1 MLGFIID
8 DEPLKKI
15 LTQIEKYRLQYPQ
28 EKIHLHLDKP
38 YYAIGDNIWFKA
50 YVVNAEKNELSTL
63 SRILYVELIND
74 KDSIK
79 KSLKIPLNL
88 GLTWGDFALTDSLRE
103 GNYRIR
109 AYTTWMRNFGEEYF
123 FDKTITIG
131 NSISNTVL
139 TQVDYSYSKD
149 PRGQKVLAKINY
161 SDMAGRPL
169 ANKEVS
175 YQVELDFRSI
185 LKGKGTTDAM
195 GNLQVSFVNNQP
207 FILKS
212 GRISTNIRLD
222 EKNSANKNFHV
233 KSTSNESVVQFFP
246 ESGDLVNGI
255 SSRIGFKAVS
265 SDGRGINVSGYISNQ
280 NNVRLAELKSEHA
293 GMGHFKLL
301 PEITDKYTA
310 HIIFEDGSEKTYPL
324 PNVKTNGYV
333 LSVSNTDTDELK
345 IKILTT
351 ETAKP
356 NEEITL
362 IAQTNGQVQF
372 VSKNKLTSKT
382 FSASISKKRFPTGIL
397 QLTLF
402 SAQNEPVAERLVFIN
417 HSDFLQIGLSTDKPE
432 YKKRGKVEM
441 TLDTRDPEGNPTLGS
456 FSIAILDES
465 KVPFNEADETTII
478 SNLLFSSDLKGFI
491 EQPNY
496 YFDEINEDK
505 IRQLDIL
512 LLTQGWRR
520 FEWKNMLSNNYP
532 SLVYQPETNLQVS
545 GKVITLTGRPVVGG
559 KVTLFSAS
567 GDVFMLDTITN
578 SNGEFRFDNLSFND
592 STKFVIQARNEKDRK
607 NVEILLDRIPPQLVT
622 KNKNEA
628 MLEVNV
634 NRSMLSYL
642 KNSRTQFDE
651 LRRYG
656 VISRNILLDE
666 VKIVER
672 KQEVKY
678 SSNLNGPGRADAIIK
693 ADQLQNCFDLAMCLQ
708 GRVAGLIV
716 RDGMAYL
723 MRNMASSFRGPIPM
737 QVVVDGAFLGPEFL
751 SVISVQDV
759 ETIEVLKS
767 GANSAIYGS
776 MGGGGLLIITTKRGE
791 INNNYR
797 SYSPGIMSYKPQGY
811 FKGRE
816 FYSPN
821 YDDPEINAK
830 IPDLRTTIYWN
841 PNVISD
847 TTGKAKIEFFNS
859 DGAGNY
865 KAIVEGININGSI
878 GRKIFRYSVK

>member
-28 EKIHLHLDKP
+28 EKVHLHLDKP

-79 KSLKIPLNL
+79 KSLKIPLEL

-139 TQVDYSYSKD
+139 TQVDYSYTKD

-161 SDMAGRPL
+161 SDMAGQPL

-175 YQVELDFRSI
+175 YHVELDFRSI
-185 LKGKGTTDAM
+185 LKGKGITDAM

-207 FILKS
+207 FVLKS
-212 GRISTNIRLD
+212 GRISTTIRLD
-222 EKNSANKNFHV
+222 DKNSANKNFPV

-265 SDGRGINVSGYISNQ
+265 SDGLGINVSGYISNQ
-280 NNVRLAELKSEHA
+280 NNVRMADFKSEHA
-293 GMGHFKLL
+293 GMGHFRLI
-301 PEITDKYTA
+301 PEITDNYTA
-310 HIIFEDGSEKTYPL
+310 HITFADGSEKAYPL
-324 PNVKTNGYV
+324 PKVKASGYV

-345 IKILTT
+345 IRVSTT
-351 ETAKP
+351 ENAKP
-356 NEEITL
+356 DEEITL
-362 IAQTNGQVQF
+362 IAQSNGQVHF

-382 FSASISKKRFPTGIL
+382 FNASIPKKRFPTGIL

-417 HSDFLQIGLSTDKPE
+417 HADFLQIDISSEKAE
-432 YKKRGKVEM
+432 YKKRDKVKLI
-441 TLDTRDPEGNPTLGS
+441 LDTKDPEGKPTLGS

-478 SNLLFSSDLKGFI
+478 SNLLLSSDLKGFI

-505 IRQLDIL
+505 VRQLDIL
-512 LLTQGWRR
+512 MLTQGWRR
-520 FEWKNMLSNNYP
+520 FEWKNILANNYP
-532 SLVYQPETNLQVS
+532 TLVYQPETNLQVS
-545 GKVITLTGRPVVGG
+545 GKVTTMAGKPVIGGR
-559 KVTLFSAS
+559 VTLFSAS
-567 GDVFMLDTITN
+567 GDVFMMDTITN
-578 SNGEFRFDNLSFND
+578 VNGEFRFDNLIFND

-628 MLEVNV
+628 LLEVNV
-634 NRSMLSYL
+634 NRSMLPYL
-642 KNSRTQFDE
+642 KNSRNQFDE

-656 VISRNILLDE
+656 LISRNILLEE

-693 ADQLQNCFDLAMCLQ
+693 ADQLQNCFDLAFCLQ
-708 GRVAGLIV
+708 GRVAGLII

-751 SVISVQDV
+751 SVINVQDV
-759 ETIEVLKS
+759 ETVEVLKS

-791 INNNYR
+791 VNNNYR
-797 SYSPGIMSYKPQGY
+797 SYSPGIMSYKPQGF
-811 FKGRE
+811 FKARE

-821 YDDPEINAK
+821 YDDPAINAK
-830 IPDLRTTIYWN
+830 VPDLRTTIYWN

-847 TTGKAKIEFFNS
+847 TTGKANIEFFNS
-859 DGAGNY
+859 DGTGNY

-878 GRKIFRYSVK
+878 GRKVFRYSVK